1 MGWVTNLKRNP
12 FEQARLKLTGYYLV
26 AVFFIVAIFSIVLMN
41 VVEKNLRDTLDDSIQ
56 DVRARQE
63 IFHKTSDDIQTIV
76 MVIDGVLLLIVGGLG
91 YFLAGKTLLPIKKNL
106 EAQKRFTA
114 DASHDL
120 RTPLTIM
127 KTEMEVALENKH
139 SDSGKYKEVI
149 LSSLEEIA
157 TMSSLV
163 EDLLALARSEGL
175 QHKEECIAIDY
186 VACLTPLVERVRVQA
201 KSKNIA
207 VTLQTV
213 PASIFVNEQNFMR
226 AIQNVLNNA
235 VYYTPSHGKI
245 DIVLSKKAKYA
256 ILTISD
262 TGVGISNEDLSRIFD
277 RFYKASHSRNDQ
289 TGSGLGLSIAKEFIE
304 RYNGT
309 IKVTSVLGKGTVV
322 TITVPEA

>member
-1 MGWVTNLKRNP
+1 
-12 FEQARLKLTGYYLV
+12 
-26 AVFFIVAIFSIVLMN
+26 
-41 VVEKNLRDTLDDSIQ
+41 
-56 DVRARQE
+56 
-63 IFHKTSDDIQTIV
+63 
-76 MVIDGVLLLIVGGLG
+76 
-91 YFLAGKTLLPIKKNL
+91 
-106 EAQKRFTA
+106 
-114 DASHDL
+114 
-120 RTPLTIM
+120 
-127 KTEMEVALENKH
+127 
-139 SDSGKYKEVI
+139 
-149 LSSLEEIA
+149 
-157 TMSSLV
+157 MSSLV